1 MLMRSRTRLPLLALA
16 AALTLTGCGEDS
28 TNTAADSG
36 GQRPSPTPSATV
48 TAAATPTESPS
59 PTGHDG
65 PSFAVAY
72 AAGEVSGDTGRL
84 RVPVGSNVLITVTSD
99 TADEIHLHGYDVS
112 VPVAPGAPATVEF
125 TANIPGVFE
134 LELEQLGRQLAAVQV
149 Q

>member
-1 MLMRSRTRLPLLALA
+1 MLTRSRTRLPLLALT

-28 TNTAADSG
+28 TTTAGDSG
-36 GQRPSPTPSATV
+36 GQTPSPAPSATV
-48 TAAATPTESPS
+48 TAAAAPTESPS
-59 PTGHDG
+59 PAGG

-72 AAGEVSGDTGRL
+72 AAGEISGDTGRL
-84 RVPVGSNVLITVTSD
+84 RVPAGSNVLITVTSD

-125 TANIPGVFE
+125 TADIPGVFE
-134 LELEQLGRQLAAVQV
+134 LELEQLGRQLAAIQV